1 MGALQALLAED
12 QVRTRALLAQ
22 PAGVRRTELAEEIR
36 LGLASALDL
45 IAAIER
51 ERQSELGL
59 KRRQAH
65 DVTSHARQRIVL
77 VMGVTIF
84 AMIALSLLAPP
95 RVVIPLR
102 RIEAAIRDVENCK
115 FEASIQ
121 LRGSSELTAI
131 AVALNRMIAR
141 LKTFDELKVEQI
153 RLENARFET
162 LANLVGMAILVCK
175 ADGRVLVLNNAFYA
189 MFDFAS
195 GEVLNHP
202 VQQTPLPA
210 ELIDLVSRSLD
221 DGRRLTREAFFFVRP
236 SDLESERTLLVS
248 SGLVRD
254 SKGELRYGVF
264 AIEERSRHTEKAEK
278 ADKSE
283 KA

>member
-1 MGALQALLAED
+1 
-12 QVRTRALLAQ
+12 
-22 PAGVRRTELAEEIR
+22 
-36 LGLASALDL
+36 
-45 IAAIER
+45 
-51 ERQSELGL
+51 
-59 KRRQAH
+59 
-65 DVTSHARQRIVL
+65 
-77 VMGVTIF
+77 
-84 AMIALSLLAPP
+84 
-95 RVVIPLR
+95 
-102 RIEAAIRDVENCK
+102 
-115 FEASIQ
+115 
-121 LRGSSELTAI
+121 
-131 AVALNRMIAR
+131 
-141 LKTFDELKVEQI
+141 
-153 RLENARFET
+153 
-162 LANLVGMAILVCK
+162 
-175 ADGRVLVLNNAFYA
+175 